1 MERNSRLKKYLL
13 SRKILAVSTI
23 FQRGKVVV
31 PIEVRRMLGVKDGDK
46 LTWIAEEEKIYVKSA
61 EGLSP

>member
-13 SRKILAVSTI
+13 STRILAVSTI
-23 FQRGKVVV
+23 FQRGKIVV

-46 LTWIAEEEKIYVKSA
+46 LTWTVEEEKIYVKSA
-61 EGLSP
+61 EQTR